1 MEQTQKPD
9 MGEVIKSILQAEARA
24 DEIAEQAKAESK
36 GIISAAEAQAGK
48 IKADCEEEVKVKL
61 KQESERIKAEVS
73 RQSALAKE
81 ECEGEK
87 KRLEQLAKANSAQAV
102 KIILEQLGEKYA
114 G

>member
-48 IKADCEEEVKVKL
+48 TFMGWADE
-61 KQESERIKAEVS
+61 
-73 RQSALAKE
+73 
-81 ECEGEK
+81 EGE
-87 KRLEQLAKANSAQAV
+87 R
-102 KIILEQLGEKYA
+102 
-114 G
+114 